1 MLGEFGYNCHIGNC
15 YLIPNEDNYMGVSPS
30 FILDCIVLSF
40 VILIIVFSY
49 GYIWFRMWRDYR
61 FLKRNGVRYAGS
73 KHKVGLIIV

>member
-15 YLIPNEDNYMGVSPS
+15 YLIPNEDNYVGLSPS
-30 FILDCIVLSF
+30 FILDGIVFSF

-61 FLKRNGVRYAGS
+61 FLKRNAAVR
-73 KHKVGLIIV
+73 